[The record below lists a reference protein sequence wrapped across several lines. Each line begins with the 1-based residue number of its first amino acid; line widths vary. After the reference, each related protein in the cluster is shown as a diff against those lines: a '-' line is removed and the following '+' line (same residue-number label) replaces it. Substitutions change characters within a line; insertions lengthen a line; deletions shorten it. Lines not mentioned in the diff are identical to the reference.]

1 MRNFFDVINKLISLA
16 EDKDFK
22 QQLLEIYDSATF
34 TAPEVLWEW
43 RGREVSDLIYNSCFK
58 EYANEEW
65 FINVFMEFTTH
76 SRDEVLTYIND
87 VKNKKE

>member
-22 QQLLEIYDSATF
+22 KGLESIQDSATY
-34 TAPEVLWEW
+34 TAPEALWEW
-43 RGREVSDLIYNSCFK
+43 RGREVSDLIYNGCFK

-65 FINVFMEFTTH
+65 FISLFMEFTEHT
-76 SRDEVLTYIND
+76 RAEVLTFIND
-87 VKNKKE
+87 TKNKKE

>member
-1 MRNFFDVINKLISLA
+1 MRNFYTVISKLIELA
-16 EDKDFK
+16 KDSDFK
-22 QQLLEIYDSATF
+22 KSLESIQDSAAY

-43 RGREVSDLIYNSCFK
+43 RGREVSDLIYNGCFE

-65 FINVFMEFTTH
+65 FISLFMEFTAH

-87 VKNKKE
+87 IKNKKE

>member
-1 MRNFFDVINKLISLA
+1 MRNFYTVISKLIELA
-16 EDKDFK
+16 KDSDFK
-22 QQLLEIYDSATF
+22 KCLESIQDSAAY

-43 RGREVSDLIYNSCFK
+43 RGQEVSNLIYNGCFE

-65 FINVFMEFTTH
+65 FISLFVEFTTH

-87 VKNKKE
+87 IKNKKE

>member
-22 QQLLEIYDSATF
+22 KGLESIQDSAAY
-34 TAPEVLWEW
+34 TAPEALWEW
-43 RGREVSDLIYNSCFK
+43 RGREVSDLIYNGCFK

-65 FINVFMEFTTH
+65 FISLFMEFTEHT
-76 SRDEVLTYIND
+76 RDEVLTFIND
-87 VKNKKE
+87 IKNKKE